1 MDGYTKLHARILT
14 SSIWNEPNHVR
25 ILFITLLALA
35 DSNGRFEGS
44 PAGLAALARLTVDE
58 AVDALRVLEGPDP
71 HSSDGTTGER
81 LLRLSPGVWE
91 IINHRHYR
99 DKKTRKQI
107 ADLERQRK
115 TRKAP
120 KEDATCSNVTPCHTA
135 SVYVSD
141 AESTSTLDGTEA
153 DAPARTPRT
162 RSEPLRGFDAFW
174 DAYGKKVGLRA
185 SQAAWKRIQPDDA
198 LAAEITAK
206 AAAVAA
212 AKEKQFRKDPER
224 WLKGRHWEDEIVEPS
239 RSAHA
244 RTGKVT
250 DCLWD
255 GSTADPNFYRGP
267 GNESVWGDERDD

>member
-58 AVDALRVLEGPDP
+58 AVDALKVLEGPDQ

-81 LLRLSPGVWE
+81 LMRLSPGSWE

-115 TRKAP
+115 SRQAP
-120 KEDATCSNVTPCHTA
+120 KDDATCSDVTPCHTVSNS
-135 SVYVSD
+135 SVYVS
-141 AESTSTLDGTEA
+141 ESTDGSTGTERKKRGRKPTVA
-153 DAPARTPRT
+153 AKPDDVDQQVWDDWLALRAQKKAPASQTALKR
-162 RSEPLRGFDAFW
+162 LR
-174 DAYGKKVGLRA
+174 
-185 SQAAWKRIQPDDA
+185 I
-198 LAAEITAK
+198 AAEEAGLSLSGVMEICVQNGWQGFQASWLAK
-206 AAAVAA
+206 NGAS
-212 AKEKQFRKDPER
+212 
-224 WLKGRHWEDEIVEPS
+224 KGVKGD
-239 RSAHA
+239 
-244 RTGKVT
+244 VT
-250 DCLWD
+250 RALWD
-255 GSTADPNFYRGP
+255 GSTANPDFYRGP

>member
-58 AVDALRVLEGPDP
+58 AVDALRVLEGPDQ

-81 LLRLSPGVWE
+81 LMRLSPGSWE

-115 TRKAP
+115 TRQAP
-120 KEDATCSNVTPCHTA
+120 KDDATCSNVTPCHTVSNS
-135 SVYVSD
+135 SVYVS
-141 AESTSTLDGTEA
+141 ESTDGSTGTERKKRGRKPTA
-153 DAPARTPRT
+153 VSKPDDVDQQVWDDWLAVRRAKKMPLTQTA
-162 RSEPLRGFDAFW
+162 LRGVLREAEKARLSLSEAIAMSAQEGWSGFKSDW
-174 DAYGKKVGLRA
+174 VGKT
-185 SQAAWKRIQPDDA
+185 Q
-198 LAAEITAK
+198 
-206 AAAVAA
+206 
-212 AKEKQFRKDPER
+212 
-224 WLKGRHWEDEIVEPS
+224 S
-239 RSAHA
+239 RNGSKSIK
-244 RTGKVT
+244 GKVT
-250 DCLWD
+250 DALWD
-255 GSTADPNFYRGP
+255 GSTGNLDFYRGP